1 MTNNRLPVAVV
12 WALLTPFCVCL
23 FLSSAKISADEN
35 DRPEAVEPVGDAAGD
50 SVENDAGPFV
60 TDPTKR
66 PKVVKGE
73 SAAPKIDF
81 SKLRDVDIEKEP
93 WFVESV
99 GLTPG
104 HPALQRERMIWADSW
119 LYNDA
124 PEIDVE
130 YWVND
135 PPKDLAGK
143 FVLIEVWATWCPPCR
158 RSLPYLNYLHEKFG
172 DKLVVISICET
183 DREALEKIEK
193 PLKLADVKFHLAV
206 DTGRRFADKLG
217 VYGIPHAVILE
228 PQFGAVIWEGMPT
241 QPGHELTPDK
251 IEKMLV
257 IGDKLKESGK
267 LPNET
272 PLQFKISEPEKKA
285 MPPERVTQ

>member
-1 MTNNRLPVAVV
+1 MKPFIATL
-12 WALLTPFCVCL
+12 ALLALTCHLSTTVPAQETA
-23 FLSSAKISADEN
+23 SSAEN
-35 DRPEAVEPVGDAAGD
+35 AATD
-50 SVENDAGPFV
+50 DAGPFV
-60 TDPTKR
+60 LDPTKK
-66 PKVVKGE
+66 PQAVKGE
-73 SAAPKIDF
+73 SDGPTIDF
-81 SKLRDVDIEKEP
+81 SKLKDIDIEKEP
-93 WFVESV
+93 WLVESA

-135 PPKDLAGK
+135 APKDLAGK

-172 DKLVVISICET
+172 DDLAVISICET
-183 DREALEKIEK
+183 DREALEKMEK
-193 PLKLADVKFHLAV
+193 PLKLADIKFHLAV

-251 IEKMLV
+251 VEKILAV
-257 IGDKLKESGK
+257 GKKLKETDK
-267 LPNET
+267 LPKES
-272 PLQFKISEPEKKA
+272 PLKFKISKPEKTA
-285 MPPERVTQ
+285 VPPERVTQ

>member
-1 MTNNRLPVAVV
+1 MKPLIATIVLLALTCHPLTTV
-12 WALLTPFCVCL
+12 WSQDAATPPNET
-23 FLSSAKISADEN
+23 SADET
-35 DRPEAVEPVGDAAGD
+35 AVD
-50 SVENDAGPFV
+50 DAGPFI
-60 TDPTKR
+60 TDPTKK
-66 PKVVKGE
+66 PQVAKGE
-73 SAAPKIDF
+73 SGGAKIDF
-81 SKLRDVDIEKEP
+81 SKLKDIDIEKEP
-93 WFVESV
+93 WLVESA

-135 PPKDLAGK
+135 APTDLAGK
-143 FVLIEVWATWCPPCR
+143 FVFIEVWATWCPPCR

-183 DREALEKIEK
+183 DREALEKMEK
-193 PLKLADVKFHLAV
+193 PLKLADIEFHLAV
-206 DTGRRFADKLG
+206 DTGRRFADKLD

-241 QPGHELTPDK
+241 QPGHELTPEKVEK
-251 IEKMLV
+251 ILA
-257 IGDKLKESGK
+257 IGDKLKEEDK
-267 LPNET
+267 LPKET
-272 PLQFKISEPEKKA
+272 PLKFKISEPEKRA
-285 MPPERVTQ
+285 VPPARVSQ